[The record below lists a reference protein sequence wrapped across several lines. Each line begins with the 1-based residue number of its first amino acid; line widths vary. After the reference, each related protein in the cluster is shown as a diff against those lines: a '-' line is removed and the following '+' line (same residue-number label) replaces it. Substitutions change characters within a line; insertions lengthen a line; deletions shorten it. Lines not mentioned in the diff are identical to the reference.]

1 MKSMFKNLVSSPF
14 LIIVLILFILKFL
27 FDFYLSIELDSID
40 QLLSGTFNNITYF
53 LILYALGL
61 IIKEKGNKKKKKKGI
76 VYLDL
81 WIDFIDY
88 YWM

>member
-40 QLLSGTFNNITYF
+40 QLLSVTFNNITYF

-61 IIKEKGNKKKKKKGI
+61 IIKEKGNKK
-76 VYLDL
+76 
-81 WIDFIDY
+81 
-88 YWM
+88 

>member
-1 MKSMFKNLVSSPF
+1 MFKNLVSSPF

-61 IIKEKGNKKKKKKGI
+61 IIKEKGNKK
-76 VYLDL
+76 
-81 WIDFIDY
+81 
-88 YWM
+88 

>member
-61 IIKEKGNKKKKKKGI
+61 VIKEKGNKK
-76 VYLDL
+76 
-81 WIDFIDY
+81 
-88 YWM
+88 

>member
-61 IIKEKGNKKKKKKGI
+61 IIKEKGNKK
-76 VYLDL
+76 
-81 WIDFIDY
+81 
-88 YWM
+88 

>member
-14 LIIVLILFILKFL
+14 LIIVLIFFILKFL

-61 IIKEKGNKKKKKKGI
+61 IIKEKGNKK
-76 VYLDL
+76 
-81 WIDFIDY
+81 
-88 YWM
+88 

>member
-40 QLLSGTFNNITYF
+40 QLLSGTFNNITYITIKINKYKIKKSSFTLIFYFQYNYHNF
-53 LILYALGL
+53 L
-61 IIKEKGNKKKKKKGI
+61 NK
-76 VYLDL
+76 Y
-81 WIDFIDY
+81 
-88 YWM
+88 

>member
-14 LIIVLILFILKFL
+14 LIMVLILFILKFL

-61 IIKEKGNKKKKKKGI
+61 IIKEKGNKK
-76 VYLDL
+76 
-81 WIDFIDY
+81 
-88 YWM
+88 